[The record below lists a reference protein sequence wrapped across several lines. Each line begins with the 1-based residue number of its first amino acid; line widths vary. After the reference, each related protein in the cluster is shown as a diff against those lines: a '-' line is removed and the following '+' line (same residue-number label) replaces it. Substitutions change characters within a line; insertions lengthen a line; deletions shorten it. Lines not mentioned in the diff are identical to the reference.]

1 MENGLKKLL
10 ILIGIIVFAAT
21 IFTAVRIHKTN
32 QKYKEQ
38 IKKIETALQ
47 SWSKE
52 YTNLLPEQEGEM
64 ITVPLRTLKQSG
76 YIDENFKNPK
86 TRRRFSNQL
95 LMTIEKKKTNYQFK
109 ILDKDKNLIEDYD
122 DINKSAP
129 MVVLKGKNL
138 EYAELNRSYKDKGY
152 KAITADGKEADEVE
166 IEIKKEEKVV
176 SKIDTSKQTTYKL
189 TYRISFAKED
199 SVITRMIEVKDT
211 EKPKIKMEKLILKI
225 DEVKNFDLMKGVTL
239 EDNSN
244 GKLEVKIKGELA
256 SFEGRYVLTY
266 YVTDESSN
274 KSEKKRIVRV
284 EK

>member
-1 MENGLKKLL
+1 METGLKKLL
-10 ILIGIIVFAAT
+10 IIIGSIIIITT

-32 QKYKEQ
+32 KKYKQQ
-38 IKKIETALQ
+38 IEKIETALQ

-52 YTNLLPEQEGEM
+52 YTELLPEKNGDT

-86 TRRRFSNQL
+86 TRRKFSNQL
-95 LMTIEKKKTNYQFK
+95 LMTIQKKNKNYSFK
-109 ILDKDKNLIEDYD
+109 ILDQDKNMVEDYD
-122 DINKSAP
+122 EINKSAP

-152 KAITADGKEADEVE
+152 KAITSDGKEADEVD
-166 IEIKKEEKVV
+166 IEIKKQETVV
-176 SKIDTSKQTTYKL
+176 SKIDTSKMTTYKL
-189 TYRISFAKED
+189 TYRISYAKED
-199 SVITRMIEVKDT
+199 SFITRMVTVKDT
-211 EKPKIKMEKLILKI
+211 EKPKIKMERLTLKRE
-225 DEVKNFDLMKGVTL
+225 EVKDFDLMKGVTL

-244 GKLEVKIKGELA
+244 GKLDVKIKGSLA

-266 YVTDESSN
+266 YVTDESLN

-284 EK
+284 EN

>member
-1 MENGLKKLL
+1 METGLKKLL
-10 ILIGIIVFAAT
+10 IIIGSIIIITT

-32 QKYKEQ
+32 KKYKQQ
-38 IKKIETALQ
+38 IEKIETALQ

-52 YTNLLPEQEGEM
+52 YTELLPEKNGDT

-86 TRRRFSNQL
+86 TRRKFSNQL
-95 LMTIEKKKTNYQFK
+95 LMTIQKKNKNYSFK
-109 ILDKDKNLIEDYD
+109 ILDQDKNMVEDYD
-122 DINKSAP
+122 EINKSAP

-152 KAITADGKEADEVE
+152 KAITSDGKEADEVD
-166 IEIKKEEKVV
+166 IEIKKQETVV
-176 SKIDTSKQTTYKL
+176 SKIDTSKMTTYKL
-189 TYRISFAKED
+189 TYRISYAKED
-199 SVITRMIEVKDT
+199 SFITRMVTVKDT
-211 EKPKIKMEKLILKI
+211 EKPKIKMEKLTLKRE
-225 DEVKNFDLMKGVTL
+225 EVKDFDLMKGVTL

-244 GKLEVKIKGELA
+244 GKLDVKIKGSLA

-266 YVTDESSN
+266 YVTDESLN

-284 EK
+284 EN